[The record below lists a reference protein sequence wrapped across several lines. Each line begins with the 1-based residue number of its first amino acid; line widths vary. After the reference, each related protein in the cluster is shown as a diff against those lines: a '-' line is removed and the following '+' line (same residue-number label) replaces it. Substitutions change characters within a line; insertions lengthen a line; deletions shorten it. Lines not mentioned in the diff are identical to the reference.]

1 MYGITVI
8 TDDCPSSD
16 PGSTPGMPVLWVYRM
31 PVLWV
36 YRITVIIGGCQPSD
50 PGSTPGTPLLWESNS
65 DGRVVH

>member
-1 MYGITVI
+1 MVI

-16 PGSTPGMPVLWVYRM
+16 PGSIPGT

-50 PGSTPGTPLLWESNS
+50 PGSTPGMPVLWENNS
-65 DGRVVH
+65 DGRVVQ